1 MPANTVC
8 PMTKSPLALARAAL
22 SISQKALSPYSSK
35 YSRHDFTQAQLFAIL
50 VLRQFFRMDYR
61 GIIQLL
67 RDFSDLRAV
76 LGLKKVPNFSTLCYA
91 EERLLKNSPS
101 SFFSKVCSDALESSS

>member
-1 MPANTVC
+1 
-8 PMTKSPLALARAAL
+8 MTKSPLALARAAL

-35 YSRHDFTQAQLFAIL
+35 YSRHDFTQPQIFAML

-61 GIIQLL
+61 GLIQLL
-67 RDFSDLRAV
+67 KDFSDLRQV

-91 EERLLKNSPS
+91 EERLLKKTPS
-101 SFFSKVCSDALESSS
+101 SFFSKLCSDVLEISS